1 MLRQKIRVSTIPT
14 DQKWYHLCVIL
25 SSLFSLPMIVIG
37 NQLAKLHTPGTAICS
52 ILVGNLILWV
62 TGLTVVTMAIEE
74 RSNAIDNVRNY
85 LGSIGTTLIWIFM
98 MLSILNWFALQ
109 LDFVIPSIGAFFEV
123 YDQKTLICFAISIG
137 LLTTFLSLGGIQLIK
152 WATFI
157 TFPLIFFYYLF
168 SIIQSNISINS
179 LGSLELSFSAI
190 VTTLLV
196 FLPGTI
202 NLPTLFRHSQSKAD
216 SYLGLSIYILLVSFY
231 QISTIWMR
239 FTNNWGITY
248 DDYSFY
254 SFVIFLFI
262 LLTLIF
268 INLGNIYYA
277 TALCERYM
285 PRMAKMIGLAFG
297 IVGTGYY
304 LFIQKYHYYPIHI
317 ITGLT
322 NSFLAG
328 LGVVLLI
335 GYLIR
340 MIVQHRP
347 RKNEKTLNLLCW
359 IVGCIVAAFFVFFNI
374 KDYVKPFFM
383 GTFASASSFLIIIF
397 IEENIWATK
406 KVLSHR
412 KK

>member
-1 MLRQKIRVSTIPT
+1 
-14 DQKWYHLCVIL
+14 
-25 SSLFSLPMIVIG
+25 
-37 NQLAKLHTPGTAICS
+37 
-52 ILVGNLILWV
+52 
-62 TGLTVVTMAIEE
+62 
-74 RSNAIDNVRNY
+74 
-85 LGSIGTTLIWIFM
+85 
-98 MLSILNWFALQ
+98 
-109 LDFVIPSIGAFFEV
+109 
-123 YDQKTLICFAISIG
+123 
-137 LLTTFLSLGGIQLIK
+137 
-152 WATFI
+152 
-157 TFPLIFFYYLF
+157 
-168 SIIQSNISINS
+168 
-179 LGSLELSFSAI
+179 
-190 VTTLLV
+190 
-196 FLPGTI
+196 
-202 NLPTLFRHSQSKAD
+202 
-216 SYLGLSIYILLVSFY
+216 
-231 QISTIWMR
+231 
-239 FTNNWGITY
+239 
-248 DDYSFY
+248 
-254 SFVIFLFI
+254 
-262 LLTLIF
+262 
-268 INLGNIYYA
+268 
-277 TALCERYM
+277 M
-285 PRMAKMIGLAFG
+285 PRMAKMIGHAFG